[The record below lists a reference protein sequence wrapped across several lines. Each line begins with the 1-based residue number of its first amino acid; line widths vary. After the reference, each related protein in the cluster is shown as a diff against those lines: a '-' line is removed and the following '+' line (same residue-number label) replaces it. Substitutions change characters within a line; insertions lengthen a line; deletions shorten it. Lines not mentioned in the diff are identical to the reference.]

1 MSTHTHTFRLC
12 QSTWYHPGFDLLSKF
27 PKQLQLFWNY
37 HWKNMPTCE
46 KFTHVDPSFHKQ
58 LVQSKTNPSC
68 EDNEG
73 FLLQLSRHPIFHC
86 VPSEWEGGSIFGCR
100 EFFSHEPS
108 SRLTPNP
115 APSWTETQRIE
126 DPNHPVF
133 RGELLV

>member
-1 MSTHTHTFRLC
+1 MSTHTFRLC

-73 FLLQLSRHPIFHC
+73 FLLQLSRHPIFHR
-86 VPSEWEGGSIFGCR
+86 VPSEWEGGSIFGTKTYAGS
-100 EFFSHEPS
+100 FFHMNQA
-108 SRLTPNP
+108 LDLLQ
-115 APSWTETQRIE
+115 TQSPHGPKLQKGK
-126 DPNHPVF
+126 D
-133 RGELLV
+133 